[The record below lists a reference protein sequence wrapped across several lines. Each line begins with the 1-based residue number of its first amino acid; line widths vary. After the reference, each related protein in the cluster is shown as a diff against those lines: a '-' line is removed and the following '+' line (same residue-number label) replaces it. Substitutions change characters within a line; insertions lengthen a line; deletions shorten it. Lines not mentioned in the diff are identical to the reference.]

1 MLKVAFLCR
10 FKMDAD
16 SDIGFA
22 STQSDEDESSTEN
35 EYYKK
40 KTRKRL
46 KKGRKDLLQA
56 RDQKQNIILKLRN
69 REVSNEFIILLP

>member
-1 MLKVAFLCR
+1 
-10 FKMDAD
+10 MDAD

-22 STQSDEDESSTEN
+22 STQSDEDDCSSDN

-46 KKGRKDLLQA
+46 KRRRKDVLQA

-69 REVSNEFIILLP
+69 REVLKVFLIYNFFKNKQFYYFAV